1 MGAGA
6 ELCRHIRVHG
16 NHHFLFG
23 IHELVPFLDL
33 VIHPLFELLADDH
46 GTNVDNPLLGD
57 ARQVDIV
64 GQIIRNA
71 GLVAGELQYFIE
83 GQVLLLGHEQGL
95 DLIGFHERL
104 LPVNQVFHEINGG
117 VI

>member
-46 GTNVDNPLLGD
+46 GTDVDNPLLGH

-64 GQIIRNA
+64 GQIVRNT
-71 GLVAGELQYFIE
+71 GLVAGELQDILE
-83 GQVLLLGHEQGL
+83 GQVLVLGHEQGL
-95 DLIGFHERL
+95 DLISFHERL
-104 LPVNQVFHEINGG
+104 LPVNQVFHEIYGG

>member
-16 NHHFLFG
+16 NHHFFFG

-46 GTNVDNPLLGD
+46 GTDVDNPLLGD

-71 GLVAGELQYFIE
+71 GLVAGELQDSIE
-83 GQVLLLGHEQGL
+83 REVLVLRHE
-95 DLIGFHERL
+95 
-104 LPVNQVFHEINGG
+104 
-117 VI
+117 